1 MNIIASWLL
10 KHLQE
15 SKNNNNT
22 VINEHSDF
30 VYENGYKKLGQEI
43 PKEEQENM
51 DDLIKNK
58 KRDLVYNEVDAFY
71 CLVHIMYKLKW
82 REVFDP

>member
-15 SKNNNNT
+15 SKNNENT
-22 VINEHSDF
+22 IINQHSDF
-30 VYENGYKKLGQEI
+30 VYQNGYKSNGQDI
-43 PKEEQENM
+43 PEAEQKDI
-51 DDLIKNK
+51 DDLFNNE
-58 KRDLVYNEVDAFY
+58 KRDLVFNEVDAFY
-71 CLVHIMYKLKW
+71 CLIHIMFDLKW